1 MGDLI
6 VTAIIEGPLPPVPKS
21 GSHGRDGA
29 EVLFHGRV
37 RATEHGKDIVA
48 LDYEHYPGM
57 TETQLDALARETI
70 RKFPIHDL
78 LCHHRVGRIA
88 VGETA
93 MRLVIRSGHRTE
105 AFEAMSWFISELKR
119 RVPLWKWGVDSEGN
133 RTPSSS
139 GPRVENEPPP

>member
-1 MGDLI
+1 MVETVLF
-6 VTAIIEGPLPPVPKS
+6 EGPLPPLPEPDAP
-21 GSHGRDGA
+21 GRDGA
-29 EVLFHGRV
+29 EVVFHGRI

-57 TETQLDALARETI
+57 TETELEALAGDAM

-78 LCHHRVGRIA
+78 LCHHRVGRVA

-93 MRLVIRSGHRTE
+93 MRLVIRSPHRKE

-139 GPRVENEPPP
+139 GPRVENE